1 MFKRPDDQLATHY
14 WLCSAIS
21 PLVDSAALAKEIES
35 GQLDWDMVMA
45 QAHRGMVLP
54 LLYRALIRKQ
64 LLDCVPKEVGQAL
77 EGFFDLN
84 VLLNSRL
91 RAQVKAVTV
100 CLNRYDI
107 VHVWLKGATHLL
119 RDDWQQSP
127 RTMLDLD
134 VWIPHRGQHDA
145 AFKKLAAMG
154 YESVAEEGGQLLG
167 GEHHYPPL
175 FKNGESARLE
185 FHASVVPTKY
195 SPLLP
200 EGPALNH
207 TQWREWEG
215 EKVGVLNPVD
225 QAMHAYIQCVH
236 MSGNQF
242 LAGQVTLM
250 KTHDFVERFM
260 LAGPSALKSESFQYL
275 HQKPWS
281 EPANMFFTYLGRA
294 FGVASEFNTNTLYE
308 DRLRYPALARLSK
321 ARDFYQRVLK
331 SIRQGRVGP
340 WHDLP
345 ARLWRNIREIFS
357 AKGA

>member
-1 MFKRPDDQLATHY
+1 LFKRPADQLATHY

-21 PLVDSAALAKEIES
+21 PLVDIAAVAKMIEP
-35 GQLDWDMVMA
+35 GQLDWDVVMA

-54 LLYRALIRKQ
+54 LLYRSLVQKQ

-100 CLNRYDI
+100 CLNQHDI
-107 VHVWLKGATHLL
+107 EHVWLKGATHLL
-119 RDDWQQSP
+119 RADWQQSP

-134 VWIPHRGQHDA
+134 VWIPHQSQHDA
-145 AFKKLAAMG
+145 AFKQLAAMG
-154 YESVAEEGGQLLG
+154 YKSVAEEGGQFLG
-167 GEHHYPPL
+167 SGHHYPSL

-185 FHASVVPTKY
+185 FHASLVRRQY

-200 EGPALNH
+200 DGPALNNA
-207 TQWREWEG
+207 QWHEWEG

-242 LAGQVTLM
+242 LTGQVTLM
-250 KTHDFVERFM
+250 KTHDFVERLT
-260 LAGPSALKSESFQYL
+260 LAGPNTFKSESFQCL
-275 HQKPWS
+275 HEKPWYDL
-281 EPANMFFTYLGRA
+281 ANMFFTYLGRS
-294 FGVASEFNTNTLYE
+294 FGVASDFNTNTLYE
-308 DRLRYPALARLSK
+308 DRLRYPRLARLSN
-321 ARDFYQRVLK
+321 FYQRTLNC
-331 SIRQGRVGP
+331 ICEGQVGP

-357 AKGA
+357 AKVA